1 MEFLPRRH
9 LPITIYFRKKS
20 GERSISKACMVR
32 YDLTAPEPLRRSEI
46 TAGGVRQQHRCERPK
61 FPSEQTSSF
70 KEHLNF
76 ALLKLQLCGTEEEAE
91 TKATT

>member
-1 MEFLPRRH
+1 MELLPRRH

-32 YDLTAPEPLRRSEI
+32 YDLSAPQPLRRSEI
-46 TAGGVRQQHRCERPK
+46 TTGGVRQQHRCECLK

-76 ALLKLQLCGTEEEAE
+76 ALLKLQLYGTEEEAE
-91 TKATT
+91 TQATT

>member
-1 MEFLPRRH
+1 MELLPRRH
-9 LPITIYFRKKS
+9 LTITIYFRKKS
-20 GERSISKACMVR
+20 GERSISKACMVC
-32 YDLTAPEPLRRSEI
+32 YDLTTPEPLRRSEI
-46 TAGGVRQQHRCERPK
+46 TTGGAGQQRRCECPK

-76 ALLKLQLCGTEEEAE
+76 ALLKLQLYGTEEEAE